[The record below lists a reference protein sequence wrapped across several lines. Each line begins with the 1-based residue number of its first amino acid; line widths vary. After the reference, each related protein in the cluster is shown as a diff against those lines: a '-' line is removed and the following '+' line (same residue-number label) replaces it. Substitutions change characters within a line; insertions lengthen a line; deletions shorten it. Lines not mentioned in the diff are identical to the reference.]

1 LPLQEKDLD
10 PGNEERRQRAIRARL
25 AIGLW
30 YAVLLT
36 AFAVAFG
43 LAIGMPVAAVVCL
56 VLGTFGSGML
66 GLWMASKFLRRN
78 PRP

>member
-10 PGNEERRQRAIRARL
+10 PGNEERRERAIRARL

-30 YAVLLT
+30 YAALLT

-43 LAIGMPVAAVVCL
+43 LAIGMPVPAVACMVPF
-56 VLGTFGSGML
+56 TFGSGML